1 MDDCETVR
9 RTYSYILHYKGFRH
23 NLQCGNLLFSAALE
37 QILFFAQN
45 IDFVFVHFVP
55 FSEIQTERMVTIM
68 TVSLFSGQ
76 GSQYTGMGLDLLAA
90 YPALSVIYD
99 TASAVLGFD
108 LKDIIQNGEDATL
121 ARTIYAQPAI
131 MATSLCCLAAA
142 KERGYTFEAVAG
154 HSLGEYAAM
163 VAAGMLSLEDGFRV
177 IKARSEA
184 MEAAAQQADG
194 VMCAILKLKPEE
206 VERICAETEGYVV
219 PANYN
224 SSVQTVIAGDKPA
237 VEAAAAA
244 CAALKV
250 RTKMLAVASAFHTKL
265 MQPAADAFYAAIQGV
280 SFQKPSVRF
289 YSNVLGTELTDFSDM
304 PSLLAKHIVSPVRFT
319 QELAQMQ
326 ADGADT
332 FVEFGPKSVLTGLVK
347 KTLKD
352 VTAKNCES
360 VATLEEVM
368 A

>member
-1 MDDCETVR
+1 
-9 RTYSYILHYKGFRH
+9 
-23 NLQCGNLLFSAALE
+23 
-37 QILFFAQN
+37 
-45 IDFVFVHFVP
+45 
-55 FSEIQTERMVTIM
+55 M

-76 GSQYTGMGLDLLAA
+76 GSQYVGMGLDLLAA
-90 YPALSVIYD
+90 NPSLSFIYD
-99 TASAVLGFD
+99 TASAILGFD
-108 LKDIIQNGEDATL
+108 LKDIIANSDDATL
-121 ARTIYAQPAI
+121 SRTIYAQPAI
-131 MATSLCCLAAA
+131 MATSLCCLEAA
-142 KERGYTFEAVAG
+142 KAQGYTFDAVAG

-163 VAAGMLSLEDGFRV
+163 VAAGVLTLEDGFRV

-184 MEAAAQQADG
+184 MEAAAQQANG
-194 VMCAILKLKPEE
+194 VMCAILKMKPEE
-206 VERICAETEGYVV
+206 VERICAETTGYVV

-224 SSVQTVIAGDKPA
+224 SSVQTVIAGEKEA

-244 CAALKV
+244 CTAQKARAV
-250 RTKMLAVASAFHTKL
+250 MLAVASAFHTKL
-265 MQPAADAFYAAIQGV
+265 MQPAADTFYDAIQNV
-280 SFQKPSVRF
+280 TFHKPNVRF

-332 FVEFGPKSVLTGLVK
+332 FIEFGPKSVLTGLVK
-347 KTLKD
+347 KTLKG

-360 VATLEEVM
+360 VDTLKEVV

>member
-1 MDDCETVR
+1 
-9 RTYSYILHYKGFRH
+9 
-23 NLQCGNLLFSAALE
+23 
-37 QILFFAQN
+37 
-45 IDFVFVHFVP
+45 
-55 FSEIQTERMVTIM
+55 M

-76 GSQYTGMGLDLLAA
+76 GSQYPGMGLDLLAA
-90 YPALSVIYD
+90 HPALAVIYD
-99 TASAVLGFD
+99 TASSILGFD
-108 LKDIIQNGEDATL
+108 LKEIIQNSEAETL
-121 ARTIYAQPAI
+121 SRTIYAQPAI
-131 MATSLCCLAAA
+131 MATSLWCLGAA
-142 KERGYTFEAVAG
+142 KEQGYTFDAVAG

-163 VAAGMLSLEDGFRV
+163 VAAGMLSLEDGFRI

-184 MEAAAQQADG
+184 MDAAAQQADG
-194 VMCAILKLKPEE
+194 AMCAIMKLKPEE
-206 VERICAETEGYVV
+206 VEEICAATEGYVV

-224 SSVQTVIAGDKPA
+224 SSVQTVIAGDKAA

-244 CAALKV
+244 CKEKKARAIP
-250 RTKMLAVASAFHTKL
+250 LAVASAFHTKL
-265 MQPAADAFYAAIQGV
+265 MQPAADAFYEAIQGV
-280 SFQKPSVRF
+280 SFQKPQVRF

-304 PSLLAKHIVSPVRFT
+304 PTLLAKHIVSPVRFT

-332 FVEFGPKSVLTGLVK
+332 FIEFGPKAVLTGLVK

-360 VATLEEVM
+360 VDTLKEVM